1 MNSII
6 GFVRSLPSG
15 YRRIV
20 VLLITLPVL
29 WACNARSL
37 TAPETHPVQ
46 VGTQTFQQTL
56 NREIDI
62 LFMID
67 DSPSMLPL
75 QTKLLANFP
84 VFMNVL
90 KASADGLAGRA
101 HRGRVSKY
109 GRGDLRPASVSLSL

>member
-1 MNSII
+1 MKSFI
-6 GFVRSLPSG
+6 GVVRWLSTG
-15 YRRIV
+15 YRRII
-20 VLLITLPVL
+20 VLLITFPVL

-37 TAPETHPVQ
+37 TAPVTDPVQ

-75 QTKLLANFP
+75 QAKLLANFP

-90 KASADGLAGRA
+90 KGLPMGLPDVHIAV
-101 HRGRVSKY
+101 VSQNT
-109 GRGDLRPASVSLSL
+109 